1 MHTRILSLSLVAL
14 IGCGPSGAQPPPKSA
29 AAASP
34 EPAPTSSEGP
44 VSAPARS
51 DMAPVMIAIPYGWT
65 DLVHASRD
73 EVEAAAPGLYDS
85 AMAMVERNH
94 YSVLAVPLE
103 KDSPDRGSQMTIL
116 PAGMDGPVDQTL
128 LDGFVAHNNLGLTA
142 DVIVEK
148 KLLVVVGRPIAKV
161 RAEYEGAQLC
171 IVTLTYIFPADSG
184 DVQQLV
190 FTVRAERYPV
200 LAPQL
205 EAIEGTD
212 PGQKAIQEVI
222 RKHQ

>member
-1 MHTRILSLSLVAL
+1 MRSSYLLLSVVAVTA
-14 IGCGPSGAQPPPKSA
+14 CGRAAVQPPPKSA

-34 EPAPTSSEGP
+34 ESAPASEGP
-44 VSAPARS
+44 VSSPARS
-51 DMAPVMIAIPYGWT
+51 DPAPVMIAIPYGWT
-65 DLVHASRD
+65 DLVRASRD
-73 EVEAAAPGLYDS
+73 EVEAAAPGVYDG

-116 PAGMDGPVDQTL
+116 PAALDGPVDQKL

-142 DVIVEK
+142 EVIVEK
-148 KLLVVVGRPIAKV
+148 KLLVVGGRPIAKV
-161 RAEYEGAQLC
+161 RAEYQGAQLR

-190 FTVRAERYPV
+190 FTVRAERYPA

-212 PGQKAIQEVI
+212 PGQKAIQDVI